1 MCLGYAV
8 GFLGLGLEHLRAR
21 TEMFVREKKGQ
32 ERTPDFQSPVD
43 IARFEVPPQGME
55 AGFRGVCYV

>member
-1 MCLGYAV
+1 M
-8 GFLGLGLEHLRAR
+8 GLEHLRAR